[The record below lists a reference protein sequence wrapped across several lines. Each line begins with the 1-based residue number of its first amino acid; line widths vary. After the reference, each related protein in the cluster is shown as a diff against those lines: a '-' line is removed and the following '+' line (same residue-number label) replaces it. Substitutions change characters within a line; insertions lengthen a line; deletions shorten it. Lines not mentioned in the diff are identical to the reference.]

1 VNKKTAHRKGDNMS
15 DELMKEYEETFEGSE
30 TSENNDISEPE
41 IEQDL
46 SSDVQEDEARKFQ
59 SMYDKAQAELN
70 KIKPVAKLF
79 QDNPELVDVVRDHL
93 SGGKGQNKDEIQINE
108 EEFNPWDA
116 YTNPN
121 SKSYQLRQQEIDDAV
136 SSRMRDYMGRLEAQR
151 QVDTLKLRAQTE
163 YKMSESDANDFVD
176 FVTKPKEQL
185 PLETLFNVWNTN
197 KNGLPQVNEN
207 IESVKR
213 AQQKPKSAGLVQGG
227 QPPKTSDE
235 DNMWSNIL
243 KAGNTRSIRGSIAKK

>member
-1 VNKKTAHRKGDNMS
+1 MS
-15 DELMKEYEETFEGSE
+15 DEYINENETLEGSE
-30 TSENNDISEPE
+30 TSENNDLSEPE
-41 IEQDL
+41 IQQDL
-46 SSDVQEDEARKFQ
+46 SSDVPQEDEVRKFQ

-70 KIKPVAKLF
+70 KVRPVAKLF

-93 SGGKGQNKDEIQINE
+93 TGGKGQDKEQIQINE

-163 YKMSESDANDFVD
+163 YKMSETDANDFVD

-227 QPPKTSDE
+227 QPPK
-235 DNMWSNIL
+235 NI
-243 KAGNTRSIRGSIAKK
+243 

>member
-1 VNKKTAHRKGDNMS
+1 MS
-15 DELMKEYEETFEGSE
+15 EETLENQFEETLEGSE
-30 TSENNDISEPE
+30 TSENNDLSESE
-41 IEQDL
+41 IQQDL
-46 SSDVQEDEARKFQ
+46 SSDVPQEDEVRKFQ

-70 KIKPVAKLF
+70 KIQPVAQLF
-79 QDNPELVDVVRDHL
+79 QDNPELVNVVRDHL
-93 SGGKGQNKDEIQINE
+93 TGGKGQDKEVQIE
-108 EEFNPWDA
+108 EGEFNPWDA

-121 SKSYQLRQQEIDDAV
+121 SKSFQLRQQEIDDAV
-136 SSRMRDYMGRLEAQR
+136 SSKMRDYMGRLEAQR

-163 YKMSESDANDFVD
+163 YKMSETDANDFVD

-213 AQQKPKSAGLVQGG
+213 TQQKPKSAGLVQGG
-227 QPPKTSDE
+227 QPPKASDE
-235 DNMWSNIL
+235 DSMWSNIM

>member
-1 VNKKTAHRKGDNMS
+1 MS
-15 DELMKEYEETFEGSE
+15 DEYINENETLEGSE
-30 TSENNDISEPE
+30 TSENNDLSEPE
-41 IEQDL
+41 IQQDL
-46 SSDVQEDEARKFQ
+46 SSDVPQEDEVRKFQ

-70 KIKPVAKLF
+70 KVRPVAKLF

-93 SGGKGQNKDEIQINE
+93 TGGKGQDKEQIQINE

>member
-1 VNKKTAHRKGDNMS
+1 MS
-15 DELMKEYEETFEGSE
+15 DEYINENETLEGSE
-30 TSENNDISEPE
+30 TSENNDLSEPE
-41 IEQDL
+41 IQQDL
-46 SSDVQEDEARKFQ
+46 SSDVPKEDEVRKFQ
-59 SMYDKAQAELN
+59 SMYDKAQAELD
-70 KIKPVAKLF
+70 KVKPVAKLF

-93 SGGKGQNKDEIQINE
+93 TGGKGQDKEQIQINE

-163 YKMSESDANDFVD
+163 YKMSETDANDFVD

-197 KNGLPQVNEN
+197 KNGLQQVNEN

-243 KAGNTRSIRGSIAKK
+243 KAGNTRSIRGSIVKK